1 MKHFIW
7 MLCGIFVS
15 GLLLGTLSACGAAP
29 APGETEVPAEASAKD
44 TDRRLAY
51 GKALWDMY
59 LRGVLPDGTELERA
73 TDLGPAEGNQFAVE
87 DVNGD
92 GEKELIV
99 YWTNACTAGM
109 QGLVYGFDGGALR
122 LELSAFPDLTFYG
135 SGTARAG
142 WSHNQGWAGRFWPFT
157 LYQYSPEGG
166 VYEQIC
172 DVDAWDLSVT
182 AEDETLAAAF
192 PREADTDGDGLVYYI
207 LTGDWYQA
215 SRVPLDGNLSGQLWG
230 TDPVDGAAL
239 EEWLNTRTEGEE
251 PLALSVQELNEEN
264 IAALGYPR
272 PEVSYPEPAG

>member
-99 YWTNACTAGM
+99 YWTNACTAGL

-122 LELSAFPDLTFYG
+122 LELSAFPALTFYG

-142 WSHNQGWAGRFWPFT
+142 WSHNQGWAGRFWPFS